1 MTSDTGRA
9 TPDAITAALCGS
21 ADISLRGDVDK
32 SMLDSFLADLEKAR
46 EKHGDVVL
54 EITTSGGDAELA
66 RRIVLEIERARD
78 SLEGN
83 FFFLGKAV
91 IYSAGVSIM
100 SAFPRDQR
108 YLTREA
114 MLLIHGR
121 QLEKTVELTGPIRTS
136 IPYVEALLAQLNI
149 GVGLEEKG
157 FRRLIEGSRLSLEEV
172 IGKATNNWYL
182 TAEEAHDLGLVA
194 ALV

>member
-1 MTSDTGRA
+1 MADQFNA
-9 TPDAITAALCGS
+9 IPAAITAALRGK

-32 SMLDSFLADLEKAR
+32 SFLDSFLVDLEKAR
-46 EKHGDVVL
+46 EKDGDVVL

-66 RRIVLEIERARD
+66 RRVVLEIERAHN
-78 SLEGN
+78 SLTGK
-83 FFFLGKAV
+83 FLFLGKAV

-108 YLTREA
+108 FVTREA

-121 QLEKTVELTGPIRTS
+121 QLEKTVEIAGPIRTS
-136 IPYVEALLAQLNI
+136 IPCVEALLAQLQV
-149 GVGLEEKG
+149 GVELEENG

-172 IGKATNNWYL
+172 VKKATNNWYVS
-182 TAEEAHDLGLVA
+182 AEEAFDLGLVA